1 VGSAKDGSL
10 RYYQQGTRPEGMGA
24 DNAGNVFAGL
34 TGNCDASPSG
44 GCLQKW
50 VRK

>member
-1 VGSAKDGSL
+1 MSIRTRRRVMTVV
-10 RYYQQGTRPEGMGA
+10 GTRPEGMGA
-24 DNAGNVFAGL
+24 DNVGNVFAGL

-50 VRK
+50 VLKK